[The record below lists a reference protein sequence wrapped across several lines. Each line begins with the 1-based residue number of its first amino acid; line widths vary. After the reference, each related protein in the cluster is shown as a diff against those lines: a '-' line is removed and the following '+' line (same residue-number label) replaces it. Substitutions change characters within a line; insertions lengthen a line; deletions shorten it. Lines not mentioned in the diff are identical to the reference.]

1 MMHHSKLISIVDL
14 YFGVL
19 VDQFRDV
26 IRSKLLYADL
36 NSNFNLKFLIFFQ
49 QLYLEGM
56 KYYFGHVVNGAE
68 EHLFRQ
74 NQFHFS
80 LFVIRYEQTAHSHSS
95 PPYPLGWILQFRS
108 RKIYFYNL

>member
-1 MMHHSKLISIVDL
+1 MHHLKLISIVDL
-14 YFGVL
+14 YSGVSI
-19 VDQFRDV
+19 DQSRDV

-36 NSNFNLKFLIFFQ
+36 KSDFKLKISYFFIKF
-49 QLYLEGM
+49 YLEGM

>member
-1 MMHHSKLISIVDL
+1 MHHLKLISIVDL
-14 YFGVL
+14 YSGVSIY
-19 VDQFRDV
+19 QSHDV

-36 NSNFNLKFLIFFQ
+36 KSDFKLKISHFLTN
-49 QLYLEGM
+49 YLEGM

-80 LFVIRYEQTAHSHSS
+80 LFVIRYEQTAHSHSL

-108 RKIYFYNL
+108 

>member
-1 MMHHSKLISIVDL
+1 MMHHLKLISIADL
-14 YFGVL
+14 YSGVSIY
-19 VDQFRDV
+19 QSHDV

-36 NSNFNLKFLIFFQ
+36 KSDFQNFEFFNKF
-49 QLYLEGM
+49 YLEGM

-80 LFVIRYEQTAHSHSS
+80 LFVIRYEQTAHSHSL

-108 RKIYFYNL
+108 